1 MKIIRL
7 ITLLCVSIL
16 GFSGCVPHTTGETE
30 VGVRTV
36 KFGLWQPKGVED
48 KVYAPGSTYF
58 FLPFINDWKM
68 SGVLTVGSGRPLD
81 ARVAGDPNRDG
92 NDGNDRL
99 PGWGRNAFVGPDY
112 ATTDMRLTRRLYVHD
127 RMKLELIAESFN
139 LFNRDNQR
147 VQITDDGFQTNIGDF
162 VQIDK
167 QIGINYFPAHYR
179 RPANFLKA
187 TDAYAPRQVQLALKL
202 IF

>member
-1 MKIIRL
+1 
-7 ITLLCVSIL
+7 
-16 GFSGCVPHTTGETE
+16 
-30 VGVRTV
+30 
-36 KFGLWQPKGVED
+36 
-48 KVYAPGSTYF
+48 
-58 FLPFINDWKM
+58 
-68 SGVLTVGSGRPLD
+68 
-81 ARVAGDPNRDG
+81 
-92 NDGNDRL
+92 L

-127 RMKLELIAESFN
+127 RIKLEFIAESFN

-187 TDAYAPRQVQLALKL
+187 TDAYAPRQVQVALKL